1 MIPKKYHLIK
11 NAWVPE
17 EIDKVHGP
25 PACQRGMAARSKIE
39 MGLLRMIQGKEL
51 ETIYYLF
58 RKVIK
63 THLGRNRIQKKLKI

>member
-39 MGLLRMIQGKEL
+39 MGL
-51 ETIYYLF
+51 
-58 RKVIK
+58 
-63 THLGRNRIQKKLKI
+63 